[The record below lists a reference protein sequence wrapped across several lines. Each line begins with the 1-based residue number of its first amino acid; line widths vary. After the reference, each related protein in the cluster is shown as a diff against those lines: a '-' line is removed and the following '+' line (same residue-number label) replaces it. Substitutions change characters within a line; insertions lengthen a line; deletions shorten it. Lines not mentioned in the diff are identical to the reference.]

1 MPSADKPRRSTR
13 DIRLAA
19 TIRAKPELVYRSLTS
34 ARELTRWWLEGAETD
49 ARNAGRLRMIWPRA
63 RAKDGVRCPG
73 FGEREGVFVD
83 LEPARKVAW
92 LWKPARGEKGVP
104 ALASIFILP
113 ARGGMSEVTLLHSGF
128 GPGTRSSVASA
139 GELYELYARAWE
151 DGLAKLKLY
160 LETGRTCKLECLD
173 LEAVLIFT
181 TRSKR

>member
-1 MPSADKPRRSTR
+1 MPSAEKPRLSTR

-34 ARELTRWWLEGAETD
+34 ARELTRWWVLGAETD
-49 ARNAGRLRMIWPRA
+49 ARNAGRLRMIWPVR

-73 FGEREGVFVD
+73 FGERVGVFVD

-113 ARGGMSEVTLLHSGF
+113 ARGGKSEVTLLHSGF
-128 GPGTRSSVASA
+128 PS
-139 GELYELYARAWE
+139 
-151 DGLAKLKLY
+151 
-160 LETGRTCKLECLD
+160 
-173 LEAVLIFT
+173 
-181 TRSKR
+181 

>member
-1 MPSADKPRRSTR
+1 MPSAEKLSLSTR
-13 DIRLAA
+13 DIRLTA
-19 TIRAKPELVYRSLTS
+19 TIRAKPELVYRGLTS

-49 ARNAGRLRMIWPRA
+49 ARNAGRLRMVWPRP
-63 RAKDGVRCPG
+63 RAKGGARCPG

-113 ARGGMSEVTLLHSGF
+113 ARGGRSEVTLLHSGF
-128 GPGTRSSVASA
+128 GASA
-139 GELYELYARAWE
+139 RTDALFAAYARAWE
-151 DGLAKLKLY
+151 DGIAKLKLY

-173 LEAVLIFT
+173 LEAARILT
-181 TRSKR
+181 ARSRR

>member
-1 MPSADKPRRSTR
+1 MPSAEKPRLSTR

-34 ARELTRWWLEGAETD
+34 ARELTRWWVLGAETD
-49 ARNAGRLRMIWPRA
+49 ARNAGRLRMIWPVR

-73 FGEREGVFVD
+73 FGERVGVFVD

-113 ARGGMSEVTLLHSGF
+113 ARGGKSEVTLLHSGF
-128 GPGTRSSVASA
+128 PSAASA
-139 GELYELYARAWE
+139 DAVYGRYARAWE

-160 LETGRTCKLECLD
+160 LEKGRTCKLECLD
-173 LEAVLIFT
+173 LEAVRILT
-181 TRSKR
+181 ARTRA